1 MADGRV
7 SGGCSSPSTRSG
19 ICRLLFIKESLIPIL
34 PYCCL
39 LSPGVRLK
47 EATTHQPPQPGCGP
61 PPCLRGSAR
70 PLPQEYISF
79 PLLPPLWQK
88 VPDEPQFSP
97 ECTLARHPCP
107 HTLGWPTVQ
116 QWPGLS
122 PVLGILRLWGLRETL
137 RCPQE
142 AGLPGPLDM
151 GTERVSH
158 STFMQTP
165 ASPHFPGSHTAVY
178 TCPAPTGF
186 YQ

>member
-61 PPCLRGSAR
+61 PPCLRSSAR
-70 PLPQEYISF
+70 PFPQEYISF
-79 PLLPPLWQK
+79 PLLPPLLQK
-88 VPDEPQFSP
+88 VPDDPQFSP
-97 ECTLARHPCP
+97 EYTPASHPCP
-107 HTLGWPTVQ
+107 HTLGWPAIRQ
-116 QWPGLS
+116 RPGLAVS
-122 PVLGILRLWGLRETL
+122 SLWDSMAHGVRETL
-137 RCPQE
+137 SGPQE
-142 AGLPGPLDM
+142 AGPSRSSGRE
-151 GTERVSH
+151 TESVPH
-158 STFMQTP
+158 SSCMQTP
-165 ASPHFPGSHTAVY
+165 ALTPFPQSPT
-178 TCPAPTGF
+178 PASTGF